1 MKLYSLRHS
10 KLDIQHSTFTESI
23 NDITFFMAQLI
34 SSNIT
39 IAGTPI
45 KQITS
50 FQLTQNIYDHHYFRL
65 VCPAE
70 SLEGLDGSMLQSSR
84 NLIGGVLQ
92 ASFSTPTTGSGLQFR
107 GIVMQVEADRF
118 SGHTGN
124 IIISGTSPT
133 IVLDNG
139 PHCKSWEK
147 KAIKNIAQ
155 DVLKH
160 FPQDL
165 LQAQVSPTYPE
176 TLAYTVQYKQ
186 TAWQF
191 LTFLCSSYGEW
202 LYYDGNQLQIGAPKA
217 SEATALTF
225 GSNISRFSMA
235 LQVQAANSQMMAYD
249 YLNHDVYTST
259 PQSIESKAGLNDLGR
274 HVYQASNNVYATQP
288 KVWNNQF
295 VSNKKQL
302 DDAINIRMAMQTSNT
317 VRFSGSSAHPGVK
330 IGGNINIQGNNL
342 YNLAGE
348 NYGEYTVLSISHYF
362 DGQGNYNNDF
372 TAVPSTIKLPPV
384 KAGTMPHTETQSAM
398 VTDNHDPKGLGR
410 IRVKFHW
417 MNGAEKT
424 PWIRVTSPHGG
435 GGKGMFFIPEVG
447 EEVIIGFEGDSPIKP
462 YVIGTVYHG
471 KASNAF
477 SNGGND
483 VKALQTRSGNKVI
496 MNDKDGSVFV
506 EDKDGNSMLI
516 DGAGNITV
524 KSNKTVLID
533 ATEEITLKTKKIT
546 MVAEDEITMTSKK
559 FDGQLSETST
569 LFGKNENNVMSS
581 KEVNV
586 GSDNKVSIG
595 GSKQVDIYGGK
606 KLALDSEGTIE
617 ANGVVNTSIAG
628 GQVKLNC

>member
-1 MKLYSLRHS
+1 
-10 KLDIQHSTFTESI
+10 
-23 NDITFFMAQLI
+23 MAQLI

-39 IAGTPI
+39 IAGSPI

-50 FQLTQNIYDHHYFRL
+50 FQLTQNIFDHHYFRL

-70 SLEGLDGSMLQSSR
+70 SLDGTDGGILHSSR
-84 NLIGGVLQ
+84 NLIGGILQ
-92 ASFSTPTTGSGLQFR
+92 ASVTATGAEGALQFR

-124 IIISGTSPT
+124 IIISGCSPT

-147 KAIKNIAQ
+147 KAIKNIVQ

-160 FPQDL
+160 FPQNL
-165 LQAQVSPTYPE
+165 LQPQVAPLYPE

-191 LTFLCSSYGEW
+191 LNFLCSQYGEW
-202 LYYDGNQLQIGAPKA
+202 LYYDGNQLNVGALKSSSA
-217 SEATALTF
+217 AALTF

-235 LQVQAANSQMMAYD
+235 LQVQPANSQMMAYD
-249 YLNHDVYTST
+249 YLNHEVYNST
-259 PQSIESKAGLNDLGR
+259 PQSIESKAGLNDLGK
-274 HVYQASNNVYATQP
+274 HVLQASNNVYAAQP

-302 DDAINIRMAMQTSNT
+302 DDAINMRAAMQSSNT
-317 VRFSGSSAHPGVK
+317 VRFSGSSGHPGVK
-330 IGGNINIQGNNL
+330 LGGTINVQGRNM
-342 YNLAGE
+342 YSMSGE
-348 NYGEYTVLSISHYF
+348 NYGEYTIMSVSHYF
-362 DGQGNYNNDF
+362 DGSGNYNNDF
-372 TAVPSTIKLPPV
+372 TAVPAGIKVPPV
-384 KAGTMPHTETQSAM
+384 KTANIPYSETQSAM

-410 IRVKFHW
+410 VRVKFHW
-417 MNGAEKT
+417 MNGTEKT

-435 GGKGMFFIPEVG
+435 GGKGMFFMPEVG

-471 KASNAF
+471 KASNTYG
-477 SNGGND
+477 NGGND

-496 MNDKDGSVFV
+496 MNDADGSVFV

-524 KSNKTVLID
+524 KSNNTVTID
-533 ATEEITLKTKKIT
+533 ATNEITFKTKKIT
-546 MVAEDEITMTSKK
+546 MLAENEINMQSKVL
-559 FDGQLSETST
+559 DGQFTETAT
-569 LFGKNENNVMSS
+569 VYGKNEM
-581 KEVNV
+581 NV
-586 GSDNKVSIG
+586 GSKTAVNIDSENKIDITA
-595 GSKQVDIYGGK
+595 QVETDVFGK
-606 KLALDSEGTIE
+606 TKVALDTPGHVEI
-617 ANGVVNTSIAG
+617 NGQAATAITG

>member
-1 MKLYSLRHS
+1 
-10 KLDIQHSTFTESI
+10 
-23 NDITFFMAQLI
+23 MAQLN

-50 FQLTQNIYDHHYFRL
+50 FQLTQNIFDHHYFRL

-70 SLEGLDGSMLQSSR
+70 SLEGLEGGMLQSSR
-84 NLIGGVLQ
+84 NLIGGILQ
-92 ASFSTPTTGSGLQFR
+92 ASFTTPATGDGLQFR

-124 IIISGTSPT
+124 IIISGSSPT

-160 FPQDL
+160 FPQNL
-165 LQAQVSPTYPE
+165 LQPQIAPQYPE

-191 LTFLCSSYGEW
+191 LNYLCASYGEW
-202 LYYDGNQLQIGAPKA
+202 LFYDGNQLQLGALKS
-217 SEATALTF
+217 SEATSLTF
-225 GSNISRFSMA
+225 GSNINRFSMA
-235 LQVQAANSQMMAYD
+235 LQVQPANSQMMAYD
-249 YLNHDVYTST
+249 YLNHEVYNST

-274 HVYQASNNVYATQP
+274 HVLQASNNVYATQP
-288 KVWNNQF
+288 KIWNNQF

-302 DDAINIRMAMQTSNT
+302 DDAINIRSAMQSSNT
-317 VRFSGSSAHPGVK
+317 VRFSGSSVHPGVK
-330 IGGNINIQGNNL
+330 IGGSINVQGNNL
-342 YNLAGE
+342 YNLSGE
-348 NYGEYTVLSISHYF
+348 NYGEYTILSISHYF
-362 DGQGNYNNDF
+362 DGHGNYNNDF
-372 TAVPSTIKLPPV
+372 TAVPATIKLPPV
-384 KAGTMPHTETQSAM
+384 KAGVTPHSETQSGM

-410 IRVKFHW
+410 VRVKFHW
-417 MNGAEKT
+417 MNGTEKT

-447 EEVIIGFEGDSPIKP
+447 EEVIVGFEGDSPTKP
-462 YVIGTVYHG
+462 YIIGTVYHG
-471 KASNAF
+471 KASNTY

-483 VKALQTRSGNKVI
+483 VKALQTRSGNKVV

-506 EDKDGNSMLI
+506 EDKAGNSILI

-524 KSNKTVLID
+524 KSSNTVTID
-533 ATEEITLKTKKIT
+533 ATNLITFKTKKIS
-546 MVAEDEITMTSKK
+546 MEAVDEIVMNSKVL
-559 FDGQLSETST
+559 DGQFTNTAT
-569 LFGKNENNVMSS
+569 LYGQNEM
-581 KEVNV
+581 NV
-586 GSDNKVSIG
+586 GSKTVTNVDSENKVSVSAG
-595 GSKQVDIYGGK
+595 VEVDVYGK
-606 KLALDSEGTIE
+606 TKVELASEGSVE
-617 ANGVVNTSIAG
+617 ANGKVVTTIVG

>member
-1 MKLYSLRHS
+1 
-10 KLDIQHSTFTESI
+10 
-23 NDITFFMAQLI
+23 MAQLI

-50 FQLTQNIYDHHYFRL
+50 FQLTQNIFDHHYFRL

-70 SLEGLDGSMLQSSR
+70 SLEGMEGGMLTSSR
-84 NLIGGVLQ
+84 NLIGGILQ
-92 ASFSTPTTGSGLQFR
+92 ASFSTFGSGSGLQFR

-124 IIISGTSPT
+124 IVISGTSPT
-133 IVLDNG
+133 IVLDNA

-160 FPQDL
+160 FPQNL
-165 LQAQVSPTYPE
+165 LQAQVAPTYPE

-191 LTFLCSSYGEW
+191 LNYLCASYGEW
-202 LYYDGNQLQIGAPKA
+202 LYYDGNQLQLGALKS

-235 LQVQAANSQMMAYD
+235 LQVQSANSQMMAYD
-249 YLNHDVYTST
+249 YLNNEVYNST
-259 PQSIESKAGLNDLGR
+259 PQSIDSKAGLNDMGR
-274 HVYQASNNVYATQP
+274 HVFQASNDVYATQP
-288 KVWNNQF
+288 KTWNNQF

-302 DDAINIRMAMQTSNT
+302 DDSINIRTAMQSSNT

-330 IGGNINIQGNNL
+330 IGGNINVQGNNL
-342 YNLAGE
+342 YNLSGE

-362 DGQGNYNNDF
+362 DGHGNYNNDF
-372 TAVPSTIKLPPV
+372 TAVPATIKLPPV
-384 KAGTMPHTETQSAM
+384 KSGIMPHTETQSGI

-417 MNGAEKT
+417 MNGTEKT
-424 PWIRVTSPHGG
+424 PWIRVTSPHAGA
-435 GGKGMFFIPEVG
+435 GKGMYFMPEIG
-447 EEVIIGFEGDSPIKP
+447 EEVIVGFEGGSPTKP
-462 YVIGTVYHG
+462 YMIGAVYHG
-471 KASNAF
+471 KATNTF
-477 SNGGND
+477 STSGND
-483 VKALQTRSGNKVI
+483 VKALQTRSGTKLI
-496 MNDKDGSVFV
+496 MNDKDGSVLV
-506 EDKDGNSMLI
+506 EDKDGNSILL

-524 KSNKTVLID
+524 KSNKTVTID
-533 ATEEITLKTKKIT
+533 ATDQITFKTKLISMEAVDQIT
-546 MVAEDEITMTSKK
+546 MNSKVL
-559 FDGQLSETST
+559 DGQFTETAT
-569 LFGKNENNVMSS
+569 LYGTNEMNVGSQS
-581 KEVNV
+581 AVNV
-586 GSDNKVSIG
+586 TSDNKVSVG
-595 GSKQVDIYGGK
+595 AGVEVEVFGNTKVAMGS
-606 KLALDSEGTIE
+606 E
-617 ANGVVNTSIAG
+617 AVEVSGNMMTTIAG

>member
-1 MKLYSLRHS
+1 
-10 KLDIQHSTFTESI
+10 
-23 NDITFFMAQLI
+23 MAQLI

-50 FQLTQNIYDHHYFRL
+50 FQLTQHIFDHHYFRL

-70 SLEGLDGSMLQSSR
+70 SLEGMEGALLQSSR

-92 ASFSTPTTGSGLQFR
+92 ASFSTPATGSGLQFK

-124 IIISGTSPT
+124 IIISGCSPT
-133 IVLDNG
+133 IILDNG

-165 LQAQVSPTYPE
+165 LQAQVAPQYPE

-202 LYYDGNQLQIGAPKA
+202 LYYDGSQLQIGAPKA

-235 LQVQAANSQMMAYD
+235 LQVQPANSQMMAYD
-249 YLNHDVYTST
+249 YLNHEVYNST

-274 HVYQASNNVYATQP
+274 HVLLASNNVYAAQP
-288 KVWNNQF
+288 KIWNNQF

-302 DDAINIRMAMQTSNT
+302 DDAVNIRTAMQSSNT

-330 IGGNINIQGNNL
+330 IGGNINVQGRNL
-342 YNLAGE
+342 YNQAGE
-348 NYGEYTVLSISHYF
+348 HYGDYTILSISHYF

-384 KAGTMPHTETQSAM
+384 KAGTMPHSETQSAM

-410 IRVKFHW
+410 VRVKFHW
-417 MNGAEKT
+417 MNGTEKT

-447 EEVIIGFEGDSPIKP
+447 EEVIVGFEGDSPVKP
-462 YVIGTVYHG
+462 YIIGTVYHG
-471 KASNAF
+471 KASNTF

-524 KSNKTVLID
+524 KSNNTVTID
-533 ATEEITLKTKKIT
+533 ATNEITLKTKKIT
-546 MVAEDEITMTSKK
+546 MLAEDEITMNSKVL
-559 FDGQLSETST
+559 DGEFTETST
-569 LFGKNENNVMSS
+569 IYGKNENNVLS
-581 KEVNV
+581 KTAVNV
-586 GSDNKVSIG
+586 GSENIVSISG
-595 GSKQVDIYGGK
+595 DVEVDIYGQTKVQMG
-606 KLALDSEGTIE
+606 SEGSVE
-617 ANGVVNTSIAG
+617 ANGGVLTTIVG

>member
-1 MKLYSLRHS
+1 
-10 KLDIQHSTFTESI
+10 
-23 NDITFFMAQLI
+23 MAQLI
-34 SSNIT
+34 NSNIT

-50 FQLTQNIYDHHYFRL
+50 FQLTQNIFDHHYFRL

-70 SLEGLDGSMLQSSR
+70 SLEGMEGGMLQSSR

-92 ASFSTPTTGSGLQFR
+92 ASFSTLTTGSGLQFK

-124 IIISGTSPT
+124 IIISGCSPT
-133 IVLDNG
+133 IILDNG

-165 LQAQVSPTYPE
+165 LQAQISPLYPE

-191 LTFLCSSYGEW
+191 LNFLCSGYGEW
-202 LYYDGNQLQIGAPKA
+202 LYYDGSQLQIGAPKA
-217 SEATALTF
+217 SATTALTF

-235 LQVQAANSQMMAYD
+235 LQVQPANSQMMAYD
-249 YLNHDVYTST
+249 YLNHEVYNST

-274 HVYQASNNVYATQP
+274 YVYQASNNVYAAQP
-288 KVWNNQF
+288 KIWNNQF

-302 DDAINIRMAMQTSNT
+302 DDAVNIRTAMQSSNT

-330 IGGNINIQGNNL
+330 IGGNINVQGRNL

-348 NYGEYTVLSISHYF
+348 NYGDYTVLSISHYF

-384 KAGTMPHTETQSAM
+384 KAAAMPHSETQSAM

-410 IRVKFHW
+410 VRVKFHW

-447 EEVIIGFEGDSPIKP
+447 EEVIVGFEGDSPIKP
-462 YVIGTVYHG
+462 YIIGTVYHG
-471 KASNAF
+471 KASNTF
-477 SNGGND
+477 GNGGND

-496 MNDKDGSVFV
+496 MNDADGSVFV

-516 DGAGNITV
+516 DGAGNITI
-524 KSNKTVLID
+524 KSNNTVTID
-533 ATEEITLKTKKIT
+533 AANEITLKTKKIT
-546 MVAEDEITMTSKK
+546 MEAENEIIMNSKVL
-559 FDGQLSETST
+559 DGEFTETST
-569 LFGKNENNVMSS
+569 IYGKNENNVLS
-581 KEVNV
+581 KTAVNV
-586 GSDNKVSIG
+586 GSDNKVNISG
-595 GSKQVDIYGGK
+595 GVEVDIYGK
-606 KLALDSEGTIE
+606 TKVELDSEGSVE
-617 ANGVVNTSIAG
+617 ANGKVVTTIVG

>member
-1 MKLYSLRHS
+1 
-10 KLDIQHSTFTESI
+10 
-23 NDITFFMAQLI
+23 MAQLI

-471 KASNAF
+471 KASNTY

-617 ANGVVNTSIAG
+617 ANGLVNTSIAG

>member
-1 MKLYSLRHS
+1 
-10 KLDIQHSTFTESI
+10 
-23 NDITFFMAQLI
+23 MAQLI

-70 SLEGLDGSMLQSSR
+70 SLDGIEGGMLTSSR
-84 NLIGGVLQ
+84 NLIGGILQ
-92 ASFSTPTTGSGLQFR
+92 ASFSTPGTGSGLQFR

-124 IIISGTSPT
+124 IVISGTSPT

-160 FPQDL
+160 FPQNL
-165 LQAQVSPTYPE
+165 LQAQIAPQYPE

-191 LTFLCSSYGEW
+191 LNFLCASYGEW
-202 LYYDGNQLQIGAPKA
+202 LFYDGNQLQLGALKS

-235 LQVQAANSQMMAYD
+235 LQVQPANSTMMAYD
-249 YLNHDVYTST
+249 YLNHEVYNST
-259 PQSIESKAGLNDLGR
+259 PQSIESKAGLNDLGK
-274 HVYQASNNVYATQP
+274 HVFQASNNVYATAP
-288 KVWNNQF
+288 KYWNNQF

-302 DDAINIRMAMQTSNT
+302 DDAINIRTAMQSSNT

-330 IGGNINIQGNNL
+330 IGGTINVQGNNL
-342 YNLAGE
+342 YNLSGE

-362 DGQGNYNNDF
+362 DGHGNYNNDF
-372 TAVPSTIKLPPV
+372 TAVPATIKVPPV
-384 KAGTMPHTETQSAM
+384 KAGVMPHSETQSGII
-398 VTDNHDPKGLGR
+398 TDNHDPKGLGR
-410 IRVKFHW
+410 VRVKFHW
-417 MNGAEKT
+417 MNGTEKT

-447 EEVIIGFEGDSPIKP
+447 EEVIVGFEGDSPTKP
-462 YVIGTVYHG
+462 YIIGTVYHG
-471 KASNAF
+471 KASNTY

-496 MNDKDGSVFV
+496 MNDADGSVFV

-516 DGAGNITV
+516 DGAGNVTI
-524 KSNKTVLID
+524 KSNKTVTID
-533 ATEEITLKTKKIT
+533 ATELITFKTKKIS
-546 MVAEDEITMTSKK
+546 MEAVDEIVMNSKVL
-559 FDGQLSETST
+559 DGQFTETAT
-569 LFGKNENNVMSS
+569 VYGMNEMNVQS
-581 KEVNV
+581 KSAVNV
-586 GSDNKVSIG
+586 TSDNKVSVGATVEVDVFAKTKVALESG
-595 GSKQVDIYGGK
+595 GGVEVNGK
-606 KLALDSEGTIE
+606 MMTTIQ
-617 ANGVVNTSIAG
+617 G

>member
-1 MKLYSLRHS
+1 
-10 KLDIQHSTFTESI
+10 
-23 NDITFFMAQLI
+23 MAQLI

-50 FQLTQNIYDHHYFRL
+50 FQLTQNIFDHHYFRL

-70 SLEGLDGSMLQSSR
+70 SLEGLEGGMLQSSR

-133 IVLDNG
+133 IILDNG

-165 LQAQVSPTYPE
+165 LQPQVSPTYPE

-191 LTFLCSSYGEW
+191 LNFLCSSYGEW

-235 LQVQAANSQMMAYD
+235 LQVQPANSQMMAYD

-274 HVYQASNNVYATQP
+274 HVFQASNNVYATQP
-288 KVWNNQF
+288 KMWNNQF

-302 DDAINIRMAMQTSNT
+302 DDSINIRMAMQSSNT

-330 IGGNINIQGNNL
+330 IGGNINIQGQNL
-342 YNLAGE
+342 YNMAGE
-348 NYGEYTVLSISHYF
+348 SYGEYTVLSISHYF

-384 KAGTMPHTETQSAM
+384 KAGTMPHSETQSAM

-410 IRVKFHW
+410 VRVKFHW
-417 MNGAEKT
+417 MNGTEKT

-447 EEVIIGFEGDSPIKP
+447 EEVIVGFEGDSPIKP
-462 YVIGTVYHG
+462 YIIGTVYHG
-471 KASNAF
+471 KASNAY
-477 SNGGND
+477 SNAAND

-533 ATEEITLKTKKIT
+533 ATNEITLKTKKIT
-546 MVAEDEITMTSKK
+546 MLAEDEIVMQSKVL
-559 FDGQLSETST
+559 DGQFTETST
-569 LFGKNENNVMSS
+569 IYGKNENNVLA
-581 KEVNV
+581 KTTVTI
-586 GSDNKVSIG
+586 GSDNKVDIG
-595 GSKQVDIYGGK
+595 GLEVSTYGK
-606 KLALDSEGTIE
+606 TKVALDSEGSVE
-617 ANGVVNTSIAG
+617 ANGKMMTTIVG

>member
-1 MKLYSLRHS
+1 
-10 KLDIQHSTFTESI
+10 
-23 NDITFFMAQLI
+23 MAQLI

-50 FQLTQNIYDHHYFRL
+50 FQLTQNIFDHHYFRL

-70 SLEGLDGSMLQSSR
+70 SLEGLEGGMLQSSR

-92 ASFSTPTTGSGLQFR
+92 ASFSTPATGSGLQFR

-165 LQAQVSPTYPE
+165 LQPQVSPAYPE

-191 LTFLCSSYGEW
+191 LNFLCSGYGEW

-217 SEATALTF
+217 SDATALTF

-235 LQVQAANSQMMAYD
+235 LQVQPANSQMMAYD

-274 HVYQASNNVYATQP
+274 HVFQASNTVYATQP

-302 DDAINIRMAMQTSNT
+302 DDSINIRMAMQSSNT

-330 IGGNINIQGNNL
+330 IGGNISIQGQNL
-342 YNLAGE
+342 YNMAGE
-348 NYGEYTVLSISHYF
+348 SYGEYTVLSISHYF
-362 DGQGNYNNDF
+362 DEQGNYSNDF

-384 KAGTMPHTETQSAM
+384 KAGAMPHSETQSAM

-410 IRVKFHW
+410 VRVKFHW

-447 EEVIIGFEGDSPIKP
+447 EEVIVGFEGDSPIKP
-462 YVIGTVYHG
+462 YIIGTVYHG
-471 KASNAF
+471 KASNAY
-477 SNGGND
+477 SNAAND

-533 ATEEITLKTKKIT
+533 ATNEITLKTKKIT
-546 MVAEDEITMTSKK
+546 MLAEDEIVMQSKVLDAQ
-559 FDGQLSETST
+559 FTETST
-569 LFGKNENNVMSS
+569 IYGKNENNVLA
-581 KEVNV
+581 KTTVTI
-586 GSDNKVSIG
+586 GSDNKVDIG
-595 GSKQVDIYGGK
+595 GLEVSTYGK
-606 KLALDSEGTIE
+606 TKVALDSEGSVE
-617 ANGVVNTSIAG
+617 ANGKLMTTIVG

>member
-1 MKLYSLRHS
+1 
-10 KLDIQHSTFTESI
+10 
-23 NDITFFMAQLI
+23 MAQLI

-50 FQLTQNIYDHHYFRL
+50 FQLTQNIFDHHYFRL

-70 SLEGLDGSMLQSSR
+70 SLEGLEGGMLQSSR

-165 LQAQVSPTYPE
+165 LQAQVSPSYPE

-191 LTFLCSSYGEW
+191 LNFLCSSYGEW

-235 LQVQAANSQMMAYD
+235 LQVQPANSQMMAYD

-274 HVYQASNNVYATQP
+274 HVFQASNNVYATQP

-302 DDAINIRMAMQTSNT
+302 DDAINIRMAMQSSNT

-342 YNLAGE
+342 YNMAGE
-348 NYGEYTVLSISHYF
+348 SYGEYTVLSISHYF

-384 KAGTMPHTETQSAM
+384 KAGSMPHSETQSAM

-410 IRVKFHW
+410 VRVKFHW
-417 MNGAEKT
+417 MNGTEKT

-447 EEVIIGFEGDSPIKP
+447 EEVIVGFEGDSPIKP
-462 YVIGTVYHG
+462 YIIGTVYHG
-471 KASNAF
+471 KASNTY
-477 SNGGND
+477 SNSAND

-533 ATEEITLKTKKIT
+533 ATDEITLKTKKIT

-569 LFGKNENNVMSS
+569 LFGKNENNVMSA

-586 GSDNKVSIG
+586 GSENKVSIG
-595 GSKQVDIYGGK
+595 GKKQVEVYGGR

-617 ANGVVNTSIAG
+617 ANGAVTTSIAG

>member
-1 MKLYSLRHS
+1 
-10 KLDIQHSTFTESI
+10 
-23 NDITFFMAQLI
+23 MAQLI

-45 KQITS
+45 RQITS
-50 FQLTQNIYDHHYFRL
+50 FQLTQNIFDHHYFRL

-70 SLEGLDGSMLQSSR
+70 SLEGLEGSMLQSSR
-84 NLIGGVLQ
+84 NLIGGILE
-92 ASFSTPTTGSGLQFR
+92 ASFSTQAAENGLQFR

-124 IIISGTSPT
+124 IVISGTSPT

-165 LQAQVSPTYPE
+165 LQAQIAPTYPE

-191 LTFLCSSYGEW
+191 LNFLCSNYGEW
-202 LYYDGNQLQIGAPKA
+202 LYYDGNQLQIGALK
-217 SEATALTF
+217 SSQATDLTF

-235 LQVQAANSQMMAYD
+235 LQVQPANSQMMAYD
-249 YLNHDVYTST
+249 YLNHEVYNSK
-259 PQSIESKAGLNDLGR
+259 PQSIESKAGLNDLGKY
-274 HVYQASNNVYATQP
+274 VLQASNNVYSTQP
-288 KVWNNQF
+288 KIWNNQF

-302 DDAINIRMAMQTSNT
+302 DDAINIRTAMQSSNT

-330 IGGNINIQGNNL
+330 IGGSINVQGKNL
-342 YNLAGE
+342 YNLSGE

-362 DGQGNYNNDF
+362 DGHGNYNNDF
-372 TAVPSTIKLPPV
+372 TAVPATIKLPPV
-384 KAGTMPHTETQSAM
+384 KGGGMPYSETQSAM

-410 IRVKFHW
+410 VRVKFHW
-417 MNGAEKT
+417 MNGTEKT

-447 EEVIIGFEGDSPIKP
+447 EEVIVGFEGDSPTKP
-462 YVIGTVYHG
+462 YIIGTVYHG
-471 KASNAF
+471 KASNTY

-506 EDKDGNSMLI
+506 EDKDGNSIML

-524 KSNKTVLID
+524 KANKKVWIDAKEEIKFTTKNMIIDVEEEIKVDAKVLTGTLTETCTWNGLNEITIHSDKQAHVTSGNKTTISGEQEVAVSGNQHVGID
-533 ATEEITLKTKKIT
+533 
-546 MVAEDEITMTSKK
+546 
-559 FDGQLSETST
+559 
-569 LFGKNENNVMSS
+569 SS
-581 KEVNV
+581 K
-586 GSDNKVSIG
+586 G
-595 GSKQVDIYGGK
+595 QVTV
-606 KLALDSEGTIE
+606 EGNLTATIK
-617 ANGVVNTSIAG
+617 G
-628 GQVKLNC
+628 GQVLLNS

>member
-1 MKLYSLRHS
+1 
-10 KLDIQHSTFTESI
+10 
-23 NDITFFMAQLI
+23 MAQLI

-70 SLEGLDGSMLQSSR
+70 SLDGMEGGMLTSSR
-84 NLIGGVLQ
+84 NLIGGILQ
-92 ASFSTPTTGSGLQFR
+92 ASFSTPGTGSGLQFR

-124 IIISGTSPT
+124 IVISGTSPT

-160 FPQDL
+160 FPQNL
-165 LQAQVSPTYPE
+165 LQAHIAPQYPE

-191 LTFLCSSYGEW
+191 LNFLCASYGEW
-202 LYYDGNQLQIGAPKA
+202 LFYDGNQLQLGALKS

-235 LQVQAANSQMMAYD
+235 LQVQPANSTMMAYD
-249 YLNHDVYTST
+249 YLNHEVYNST
-259 PQSIESKAGLNDLGR
+259 PQSIESKAGLNDLGK
-274 HVYQASNNVYATQP
+274 HVFQASNNVYATAP
-288 KVWNNQF
+288 KYWNNQF

-302 DDAINIRMAMQTSNT
+302 DDAINIRTAMQSSNT

-330 IGGNINIQGNNL
+330 IGGTINVQGRNL
-342 YNLAGE
+342 YNLSGE
-348 NYGEYTVLSISHYF
+348 SYGEYTVLSISHYF
-362 DGQGNYNNDF
+362 DGHGNYNNDF
-372 TAVPSTIKLPPV
+372 TAVPSTIKVPPV
-384 KAGTMPHTETQSAM
+384 KAGVMPHSETQSGII
-398 VTDNHDPKGLGR
+398 TDNHDPKGLGR
-410 IRVKFHW
+410 VRVKFHW
-417 MNGAEKT
+417 MNGTEKT

-447 EEVIIGFEGDSPIKP
+447 EEVIVGFEGDSPTKP
-462 YVIGTVYHG
+462 YIIGTVYHG
-471 KASNAF
+471 KASNAY

-496 MNDKDGSVFV
+496 MNDADGSVFV

-516 DGAGNITV
+516 DGAGNVTI
-524 KSNKTVLID
+524 KSNKTVTID
-533 ATEEITLKTKKIT
+533 ATELITFKTKKIS
-546 MVAEDEITMTSKK
+546 MEAVDEIVMNSKVL
-559 FDGQLSETST
+559 DGQFTETAT
-569 LFGKNENNVMSS
+569 LFGKNENNVLS
-581 KEVNV
+581 KTAVNL
-586 GSDNKVSIG
+586 GSENKVSIAAQVEVDVYG
-595 GSKQVDIYGGK
+595 KTKVAHSSDGSV
-606 KLALDSEGTIE
+606 E
-617 ANGVVNTSIAG
+617 ANGKLLTTIAG

>member
-1 MKLYSLRHS
+1 
-10 KLDIQHSTFTESI
+10 
-23 NDITFFMAQLI
+23 MAQLI

-50 FQLTQNIYDHHYFRL
+50 FQLTQNIFDHHYFRL

-70 SLEGLDGSMLQSSR
+70 SLEGLEGGMLQSSR
-84 NLIGGVLQ
+84 NLIGGILQ
-92 ASFSTPTTGSGLQFR
+92 ASFNTQAAPSGLQFR

-124 IIISGTSPT
+124 IVISGCSPT

-165 LQAQVSPTYPE
+165 LQAQVAPAYPE

-191 LTFLCSSYGEW
+191 LNYLCSSYGEW
-202 LYYDGNQLQIGAPKA
+202 LYYDGNQLQLGALKS

-235 LQVQAANSQMMAYD
+235 LQVQPANSQMMAYD
-249 YLNHDVYTST
+249 YLNHEVYNSK

-274 HVYQASNNVYATQP
+274 HVLQASNNVYSTQP
-288 KVWNNQF
+288 KIWNNQF

-302 DDAINIRMAMQTSNT
+302 DDAINIRTAMQSSNT
-317 VRFSGSSAHPGVK
+317 VRFSGSSSHPGVK
-330 IGGNINIQGNNL
+330 IGGSINVDGRNL
-342 YNLAGE
+342 YNLSGE

-362 DGQGNYNNDF
+362 DGHGNYNNDF
-372 TAVPSTIKLPPV
+372 TAVPSGIKLPPV
-384 KAGTMPHTETQSAM
+384 KPAGTPHSEAQSAM

-410 IRVKFHW
+410 VRVKFHW
-417 MNGAEKT
+417 MNGTEKT

-447 EEVIIGFEGDSPIKP
+447 EEVIVGFEGDSPTKP
-462 YVIGTVYHG
+462 YIVGTVYHG
-471 KASNAF
+471 KASNTY

-483 VKALQTRSGNKVI
+483 VKALQTRSGNKVV
-496 MNDKDGSVFV
+496 MNDADGSVFI
-506 EDKDGNSMLI
+506 EDKDGNSVML

-524 KSNKTVLID
+524 KANKKVWIDAKEEIKFTTKNMIIEVEEKIKMDAQVCEGTFTDNALLKGTNKIEIKSDKEAKLTSGNKTSIYADQEVSMKGLKLVEID
-533 ATEEITLKTKKIT
+533 SPEGVTTVKGK
-546 MVAEDEITMTSKK
+546 
-559 FDGQLSETST
+559 ST
-569 LFGKNENNVMSS
+569 AIIKA
-581 KEVNV
+581 
-586 GSDNKVSIG
+586 DNI
-595 GSKQVDIYGGK
+595 
-606 KLALDSEGTIE
+606 L
-617 ANGVVNTSIAG
+617 
-628 GQVKLNC
+628 LNC